1 MSTSK
6 TAPRFSDPAVKAA
19 FAAYPQG
26 LRERLLAL
34 RGLVHEAAADA
45 GCGPLEESLKWGQPA
60 WRPKRANAGTTVR
73 ADATKDGGYAL
84 YIHCQTTLA
93 AEFRDLYPK
102 LFRYEG
108 DRALLFRADEAPPSD
123 ALRHCIALALTYN
136 KR

>member
-1 MSTSK
+1 MS
-6 TAPRFSDPAVKAA
+6 TAPRFADPKVKAV

-26 LRERLLAL
+26 LRARLAAV
-34 RGLVHEAAADA
+34 RNLVHEAAEKA
-45 GCGPLEESLKWGQPA
+45 GVGPLEESLKWGQPA
-60 WRPKRANAGTTVR
+60 WRPKRANTGTTVR

-93 AEFRDLYPK
+93 AEFRDIYPG

-108 DRALLFRADEAPPSD
+108 DRALLFDANEAPPTD
-123 ALRHCIALALTYN
+123 ALRHCIALALTYH